1 MPAEHGGLASRGGPT
16 VLLERWHTYWGWL
29 FYGLLVAATGL
40 AAADVDSVATMAT
53 LDVRSR
59 SLLNLSAG
67 RIPLNHAG

>member
-1 MPAEHGGLASRGGPT
+1 MPPEHGGLASRRGPI
-16 VLLERWHTYWGWL
+16 VLLERWHTYWAWL